1 MSTSPGSAKK
11 RKASDMADT
20 DSDPHRRPEKIP
32 ASPKPRSI
40 MDLPPELVNQIL
52 DHLIPNLPEI
62 DEPAPEAFD
71 KLVREDPWYDFT
83 RRRSALRNLCLV
95 SHFFADL
102 ARPYLYH
109 TIAITSEEVLVLLF
123 RTITENPDY
132 CGWTRSLSCHL
143 TLTNSRVVRKTK
155 RCLNKL
161 LPTWREGK
169 GLVFITGYLESL
181 QMRRAS
187 TDPDEYYEM
196 AQGILGM
203 TMTALYSLETL
214 LLQLPAI
221 DHDRDYF
228 ELISCL
234 RITMSYF
241 NTEAGEKCR
250 RSYLSILPEDVRS
263 MIPDRLESAALTPFQ
278 HLTTL
283 LLQGD
288 PSVEDPT
295 TLDDD
300 DTDDG
305 DPPEVFGVQT
315 RHYHPLFELLPALT
329 TLEVSTDDGLFTFLD
344 GEEGLTDVFARPTT
358 SFHLSPTRH
367 IYLHSSV
374 ADPRNIG
381 RILRHA
387 PDLETLYM
395 NPRRVDSFHRI
406 PPQDA
411 TQADEDC
418 LDQALSKY
426 GKKLKHLDLNWFDCQ
441 GSEASIG
448 VGGRL
453 STLPQLK
460 EVEKLCIQLVMLYGD
475 LPAGEHM
482 MHQGR
487 PVADLLPPNLVE
499 LTLEDWWWDSL
510 DDFDTFYRWS
520 DKQKKE
526 HYREKEGYRETVLE
540 MMKGLAL
547 VAGRNAKPP
556 GHGESKMH
564 KLKRFRFFIRTLP
577 TWILP
582 GDDEK
587 GPDADVQELFEG
599 VREVFEKAGVE
610 FVVEVDQPLEMEEE
624 MQ

>member
-1 MSTSPGSAKK
+1 MSTLLGSVKK

-20 DSDPHRRPEKIP
+20 ESDPQRRLEIT
-32 ASPKPRSI
+32 ASPKPTSI
-40 MDLPPELVNQIL
+40 MHLPPELVNHVL
-52 DHLIPNLPEI
+52 DHLVPNLPEI
-62 DEPAPEAFD
+62 GEPAPEAYD
-71 KLVREDPWYDFT
+71 KLVRQDPWYDFT

-109 TIAITSEEVLVLLF
+109 TIAITTAEVLVLLF
-123 RTITENPDY
+123 RTITENPDC
-132 CGWTRSLSCHL
+132 CGWTRALSCHV
-143 TLTNSRVVRKTK
+143 TLTNSRVVRKTR

-169 GLVFITGYLESL
+169 GLPFVTDYLEGMQMLRANNDL
-181 QMRRAS
+181 QDDS
-187 TDPDEYYEM
+187 KM

-203 TMTALYSLETL
+203 TITALYKLETL
-214 LLQLPAI
+214 LLQLPANE
-221 DHDRDYF
+221 DDSDCF
-228 ELISCL
+228 ELVSCL
-234 RITMSYF
+234 RLTMSYF
-241 NTEAGEKCR
+241 NTVEGEKCR
-250 RSYLSILPEDVRS
+250 GYLASLSEHPSTMMCMMFSE
-263 MIPDRLESAALTPFQ
+263 ALAPFR

-295 TLDDD
+295 TLDEDD
-300 DTDDG
+300 LDG
-305 DPPEVFGVQT
+305 DPPEVCGVQI
-315 RHYHPLFELLPALT
+315 RYYLPLLELLPALT
-329 TLEVSTDDGLFTFLD
+329 TLEVSTDDGLFTFLENED
-344 GEEGLTDVFARPTT
+344 DLTGILAMSMPTSST
-358 SFHLSPTRH
+358 LSH
-367 IYLHSSV
+367 VKHVYLHSSV

-381 RILRHA
+381 RLLRHV

-395 NPRRVDSFHRI
+395 FPRRVVSFHRI

-411 TQADEDC
+411 TQADHDC
-418 LDQALSKY
+418 LDQALEKY

-460 EVEKLCIQLVMLYGD
+460 EVEKLCIQFVMLYGD

-482 MHQGR
+482 MQQR

-499 LTLEDWWWDSL
+499 LTLEDWWWESL

-520 DKQKKE
+520 AEQKEK
-526 HYREKEGYRETVLE
+526 HYREKREYRETVLD
-540 MMKGLAL
+540 MFKALAA
-547 VAGRNAKPP
+547 VAGRNAKP
-556 GHGESKMH
+556 GRYDDYKMH
-564 KLKRFRFFIRTLP
+564 KLKRVRFFIRTLP
-577 TWILP
+577 TWLLVE
-582 GDDEK
+582 GK
-587 GPDADVQELFEG
+587 GSPLVEELFKELFNDVG
-599 VREVFEKAGVE
+599 ELFKKADVE
-610 FVVEVDQPLEMEEE
+610 FVLDVDQPLEMEEE